1 MATFMAAAA
10 ATGLIGGGKGDS
22 KGNISHR
29 DSSDSKGH
37 THGKGLLPMRLNG
50 EWHGSDQQA
59 AAPVGRRRSRSPHQ
73 MVPKQP
79 KHPPPTLRRGL
90 RLQVGNGRRVAA
102 RPPPPVS
109 TATSSAAEE
118 DAFDDG
124 EDDETETEQQLASA
138 IEFVQCFE
146 LQQKQVLQ
154 MYNVTE
160 RYRELLKRMGIH
172 VAPSPLVLV
181 YESGQPAS
189 SA

>member
-22 KGNISHR
+22 KGNISHG
-29 DSSDSKGH
+29 DSSDTKGH

-79 KHPPPTLRRGL
+79 KHPPPTLRTGL
-90 RLQVGNGRRVAA
+90 RLQVGKGRTVAA
-102 RPPPPVS
+102 MPPPRVS
-109 TATSSAAEE
+109 LDPS
-118 DAFDDG
+118 DD
-124 EDDETETEQQLASA
+124 DDLTESRLASA
-138 IEFVQCFE
+138 IEFVQCFD
-146 LQQKQVLQ
+146 LQQKQLLQ

-172 VAPSPLVLV
+172 VSPSPLVLA
-181 YESGQPAS
+181 YDQGRPAF

>member
-22 KGNISHR
+22 KGNISHG

-37 THGKGLLPMRLNG
+37 THGKGLLPVRLNG

-79 KHPPPTLRRGL
+79 KHPPPTLRTGL
-90 RLQVGNGRRVAA
+90 RLQVGKGRRVAA
-102 RPPPPVS
+102 APPPPVS
-109 TATSSAAEE
+109 TATSSAGEE
-118 DAFDDG
+118 DAFDDDG
-124 EDDETETEQQLASA
+124 DQTESRLASA
-138 IEFVQCFE
+138 IEFVQCFD
-146 LQQKQVLQ
+146 LQQKQLLQ

-172 VAPSPLVLV
+172 VSPSPLVLA
-181 YESGQPAS
+181 YDQGRPAF

>member
-37 THGKGLLPMRLNG
+37 THGKGLLPMRLKGWGNTT
-50 EWHGSDQQA
+50 E
-59 AAPVGRRRSRSPHQ
+59 AAPVGRRRSRSP
-73 MVPKQP
+73 
-79 KHPPPTLRRGL
+79 PPTSLRKGL

-124 EDDETETEQQLASA
+124 EDDETERLASA

-146 LQQKQVLQ
+146 LQQKQLLQ

-172 VAPSPLVLV
+172 VAPSPLVPV
-181 YESGQPAS
+181 YEKGQPAS